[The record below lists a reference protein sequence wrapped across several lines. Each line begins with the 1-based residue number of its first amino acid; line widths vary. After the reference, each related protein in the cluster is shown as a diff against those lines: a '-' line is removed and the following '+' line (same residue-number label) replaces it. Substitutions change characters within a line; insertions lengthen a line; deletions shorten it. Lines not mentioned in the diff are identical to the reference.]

1 MSKNDKEYWVGVL
14 CIVFSL
20 VFATSNS
27 WLALSFAVL
36 AVVILGNL
44 LRRIL

>member
-1 MSKNDKEYWVGVL
+1 MSKNDKEYWLGVL

-27 WLALSFAVL
+27 WLALGFAVM
-36 AVVILGNL
+36 AVVLLANL